1 MGFFP
6 NFFKKKNKVYLT
18 DIQDKK
24 DKLSNYIK
32 CYINKYKGQFDKMGI
47 NYLYIIR
54 MIYYIEE
61 NYDIYDIND
70 INDDNIQE
78 YINKDCILLEILI
91 NLPQMPLETG
101 KYTSYMKMFYNNA
114 KIDITSNMNEN
125 KGLLWQILKKKYESY
140 KNIYKTDEDKTD
152 EDKTDENIY
161 KTVSNLIDTSIKLD
175 ENNKSFNIIK
185 IYIDLITMYI
195 YGNMSYKE
203 NIHSNIVE
211 RLNNIYRGLL
221 MKLANYMKIIS
232 TNPNTD
238 NIQLNVTSEHME
250 KLNLGKLYIGYTPI
264 NIDVFSD
271 NVVKEIIL
279 DMEHYEKHGI
289 MKLYTDLHSNI
300 KQIEKINLHS

>member
-18 DIQDKK
+18 DIQDK
-24 DKLSNYIK
+24 LSNNIK
-32 CYINKYKGQFDKMGI
+32 IYINKYKKQFDEMDI

-61 NYDIYDIND
+61 NYDIND
-70 INDDNIQE
+70 ENIQENIQE

-91 NLPQMPLETG
+91 NLPKMPLKTG
-101 KYTSYMKMFYNNA
+101 EYTSYIKMFYKNA

-125 KGLLWQILKKKYESY
+125 KGLLWQILKKNNKS
-140 KNIYKTDEDKTD
+140 N
-152 EDKTDENIY
+152 ENINEV
-161 KTVSNLIDTSIKLD
+161 VSNLIKVYDILIKLD
-175 ENNKSFNIIK
+175 EIPTYTKEIIK

-203 NIHSNIVE
+203 NISNNIVT

-232 TNPNTD
+232 TDQNTD
-238 NIQLNVTSEHME
+238 DIQLNITSKQME
-250 KLNLGKLYIGYTPI
+250 KLDLGKLYIGYPAR
-264 NIDVFSD
+264 NIDVFND
-271 NVVKEIIL
+271 NVVNKIIL
-279 DMEHYEKHGI
+279 DMEDYEQLDI
-289 MKLYTDLHSNI
+289 MKLYTALHSNI
-300 KQIEKINLHS
+300 KQIEKINLHI